1 MARKKAAIGEL
12 IKSDMSRRNIG
23 ENAVSLEF
31 ADEPVWEGQQAEA
44 APPAEKPAEEAAGCV
59 REERSSG
66 QSIGAE
72 KKPEKARPAPEPEP
86 KPAAK
91 TGEHRK
97 TSPESVSFFDY
108 IAAEVESGGSMDEQ
122 ERRNFY
128 DFMLAQAARYVRG
141 FNAGKR
147 FYQG

>member
-23 ENAVSLEF
+23 ENAVPLEF
-31 ADEPVWEGQQAEA
+31 ADEPV
-44 APPAEKPAEEAAGCV
+44 
-59 REERSSG
+59 REEQASG
-66 QSIGAE
+66 QSMAAE
-72 KKPEKARPAPEPEP
+72 EKPEKARPVPEPAP

-91 TGEHRK
+91 TGEHK
-97 TSPESVSFFDY
+97 KASLESVSLFDY
-108 IAAEVESGGSMDEQ
+108 IAAEVESAGSMDEQ

-147 FYQG
+147 FHQG